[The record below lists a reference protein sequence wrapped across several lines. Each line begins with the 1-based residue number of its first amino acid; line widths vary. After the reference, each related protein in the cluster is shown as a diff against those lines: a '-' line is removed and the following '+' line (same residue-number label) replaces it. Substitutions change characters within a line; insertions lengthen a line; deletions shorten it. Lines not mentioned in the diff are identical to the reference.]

1 MSFYYQ
7 ERYTTL
13 HLASMY
19 SREDT
24 TKMLLARKADPTTL
38 GGPKAQSSVHLV
50 CSRPTSQALQI
61 LRALMTVAP
70 KDARLKQDAVRKE
83 NNDISN

>member
-1 MSFYYQ
+1 
-7 ERYTTL
+7 
-13 HLASMY
+13 MY

-24 TKMLLARKADPTTL
+24 VKMLLARKADPTTL

-70 KDARLKQDAVRKE
+70 KDARLKQDAVRKKK
-83 NNDISN
+83 DFAHALIASHLCCRIKHHY